1 MTRRRV
7 PAASEEMEMLALY
20 NRLVTLS
27 NALFRVQRI
36 LLALAVAI
44 VVAVNFIN
52 VCLRYVAGTSLNFC
66 ETLSVVLFMVIVLL
80 GANIAVKR
88 DGEIRIDFTG
98 SLPEKPRRIVH
109 MLTDVISIVVIAVC
123 IYGLW
128 RTVGMVYL
136 RRQRLTPLPLYT
148 YHVYAVMLA
157 GFVLVFID
165 HLILLARRVLEQRD
179 PSLKLREPNVQ

>member
-1 MTRRRV
+1 
-7 PAASEEMEMLALY
+7 MLTLY
-20 NRLVTLS
+20 NRLVSLS
-27 NALFRVQRI
+27 DLLFRIQKI
-36 LLALAVAI
+36 LLGLAVAV
-44 VVAVNFIN
+44 VVAINFLN
-52 VCLRYVAGTSLNFC
+52 VCLRYLAGTSLNFC

-98 SLPEKPRRIVH
+98 SLPEGPRRIVH
-109 MLTDVISIVVIAVC
+109 MATDLVSIIVIAVC

-128 RTVGMVYL
+128 RTVGMVYM

-157 GFVLVFID
+157 GFVLLFID
-165 HLILLARRVLEQRD
+165 HLILLLRRILEQKD
-179 PSLKLREPNVQ
+179 PSIKLKETKVQ

>member
-1 MTRRRV
+1 
-7 PAASEEMEMLALY
+7 MLALY
-20 NRLVTLS
+20 NRLVALS
-27 NALFRVQRI
+27 DALFKVQKVVLGI
-36 LLALAVAI
+36 AVAI
-44 VVAVNFIN
+44 VVVVNFLN
-52 VCLRYVAGTSLNFC
+52 VCLRYLAGTSLNFC

-98 SLPEKPRRIVH
+98 ALPEAPRRIIH
-109 MLTDVISIVVIAVC
+109 IATDIVCIIVIAVC

-128 RTVGMVYL
+128 RTLGMVYA

-157 GFVLVFID
+157 GFVLLFID
-165 HLILLARRVLEQRD
+165 HVILLLRRVLEQKD
-179 PSLKLREPNVQ
+179 PSLKLREAKVQ